1 MALEMA
7 GKTFPERVR
16 VRAFSTFAWVLGH
29 RRSLTAAAVG
39 LVLAAG
45 ALGLWWWRA
54 QQREGVA
61 GKALAEAN
69 QAFRQQHPAGFYL
82 PGGEATEAKPEALI
96 QRYQQVADQFR
107 GTRAAAEA
115 LLRAAHLEYS
125 AGLYDAAIRDYDRY
139 VEGRRPPFRAT
150 ALLGKGY
157 ALEAKGDLS
166 RAAAAFGL
174 AAEAAGG
181 DPVGAE
187 AYLAQGRTLEALQK
201 REEARRAYGLVAERF
216 PQSSWAVRA
225 AERLATLQ

>member
-1 MALEMA
+1 MALDMA

-16 VRAFSTFAWVLGH
+16 VRTFSAFEWLLGH

-39 LVLAAG
+39 LVLGAG

-61 GKALAEAN
+61 GKALAEVN

-82 PGGEATEAKPEALI
+82 PGGEGTEAKPEALM
-96 QRYQQVADQFR
+96 QRYQEVAEQYR

-139 VEGRRPPFRAT
+139 VGRRRAPFRAT
-150 ALLGKGY
+150 AILGKGY
-157 ALEAKGDLS
+157 ALQAKGDLS
-166 RAAAAFGL
+166 QAAAAFGL
-174 AAEAAGG
+174 AAEAAGR

-187 AYLAQGRTLEALQK
+187 AYLAQGRALEGLQK
-201 REEARRAYGLVAERF
+201 REEARRAYGLVAEHF
-216 PQSSWAVRA
+216 PQSGWAVRA
-225 AERLATLQ
+225 AERLAGLQ